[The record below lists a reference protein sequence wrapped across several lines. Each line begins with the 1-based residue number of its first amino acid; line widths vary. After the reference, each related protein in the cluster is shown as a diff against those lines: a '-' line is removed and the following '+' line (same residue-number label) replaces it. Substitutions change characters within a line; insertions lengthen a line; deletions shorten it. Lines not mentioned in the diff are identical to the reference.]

1 MTHDSLSHI
10 SRSNVADVLFFDN
23 NRQGSPSIQFA
34 LSTSGKT
41 YQIIFNRAGVS
52 LYDVDEAEV
61 VWSK

>member
-1 MTHDSLSHI
+1 M
-10 SRSNVADVLFFDN
+10 LFFDN
-23 NRQGSPSIQFA
+23 NRQGSPSIQFD